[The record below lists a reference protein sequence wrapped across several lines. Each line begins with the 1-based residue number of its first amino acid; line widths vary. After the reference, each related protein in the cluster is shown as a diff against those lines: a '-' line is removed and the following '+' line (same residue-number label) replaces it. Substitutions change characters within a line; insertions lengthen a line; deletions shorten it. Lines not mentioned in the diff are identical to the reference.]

1 MDQTHYPG
9 HGRQL
14 PAKAGVD
21 VGGLVE
27 GLADSHVAVKG
38 HHGQEDTLRGPKE
51 QEDEEL
57 DRAAKEADGL
67 PWAPEVDQHLR
78 DTACG
83 EAEVQEGEVGEEK
96 VHRGVEP
103 GVQHGQQ
110 DDECVAHQSQEVRDR
125 DNHEEVSFKPW
136 VFREAQKEEVHR
148 GAVVDHGLFLSRPR
162 GMRAV

>member
-1 MDQTHYPG
+1 M
-9 HGRQL
+9 
-14 PAKAGVD
+14 
-21 VGGLVE
+21 E

-38 HHGQEDTLRGPKE
+38 HHGQEDTLCGPQE

-67 PWAPEVDQHLR
+67 PWAPEVDQHLW

-83 EAEVQEGEVGEEK
+83 EAEVQEGEVGEEE

-110 DDECVAHQSQEVRDR
+110 DDECVAHQSGGKRSRQPR
-125 DNHEEVSFKPW
+125 
-136 VFREAQKEEVHR
+136 R
-148 GAVVDHGLFLSRPR
+148 GFFQALGVQRSPEGGSPLGSC
-162 GMRAV
+162 G

>member
-67 PWAPEVDQHLR
+67 PWAPEVDQHLW

-83 EAEVQEGEVGEEK
+83 EAEVQEGEVGEEE

-103 GVQHGQQ
+103 GVQHRQQ
-110 DDECVAHQSQEVRDR
+110 DECVANQSQEVRDR

-148 GAVVDHGLFLSRPR
+148 GAVVDRGLFLSKPR

>member
-1 MDQTHYPG
+1 M
-9 HGRQL
+9 
-14 PAKAGVD
+14 D

-83 EAEVQEGEVGEEK
+83 EAEVQEGEVGEEE

-103 GVQHGQQ
+103 GVQHRQQ
-110 DDECVAHQSQEVRDR
+110 DYECVAHQSQEVRDR

-148 GAVVDHGLFLSRPR
+148 GAVVDRGLFLSKPR